1 MPLADAATA
10 LLGRVAGPEPPT
22 PRYGRKVLLPPL
34 DGEELGQLLWG
45 LRVMTM
51 ETGRFDHTT
60 AYLERV
66 LKRAIRETGG
76 EP

>member
-1 MPLADAATA
+1 MSLPDVVRS
-10 LLGRVAGPEPPT
+10 LLTRRMGAPP
-22 PRYGRKVLLPPL
+22 PSPPYGRKVLLPPL
-34 DGEELGQLLWG
+34 DREELGQLLYG
-45 LRVMTM
+45 LHVCAA
-51 ETGRFDHTT
+51 EAGQWDHTT